1 MMKNILVLTLGLL
14 VCLIVIS
21 LYKNGYLE
29 LVTFIIMF
37 VFVYG
42 VVWIDR
48 MIEKLTKIVEKN
60 GKSDN
65 NN

>member
-29 LVTFIIMF
+29 LVTSIIMF

-42 VVWIDR
+42 VYGLIDNL
-48 MIEKLTKIVEKN
+48 IYIYNLVFP
-60 GKSDN
+60 DN
-65 NN
+65 TTGVKK